1 MDHSADTF
9 CLTHLICAKIHKV
22 LMRIAECDSC
32 TPSYGILAKGKKMKI
47 RFILA
52 TCMLVGSTV
61 FGQPDANYESVC
73 SDLSREYPKAF
84 AGTKFW
90 GYQPYVSHPNI
101 TSNEIE
107 AIRGFFSPGKTTPEQ
122 AMTWFAEK
130 NTPVATHSYGGCLI
144 GNCHLNFM
152 RKIEESAWLVFSFND
167 TPTGFTEVR
176 KGKGVKLSSVYLL
189 RHNKKWR
196 WIEDVLPVDRRYNAR
211 RFKNGEP
218 DEDILTDEDVRVEC
232 DL

>member
-1 MDHSADTF
+1 MTV
-9 CLTHLICAKIHKV
+9 K
-22 LMRIAECDSC
+22 CDSC
-32 TPSYGILAKGKKMKI
+32 VLSYGILAKGRNVKI
-47 RFILA
+47 RFFFAGCIFA
-52 TCMLVGSTV
+52 GGTV
-61 FGQPDANYESVC
+61 FGQPDANYESMC
-73 SDLSREYPKAF
+73 SKLSREYPKAF

-107 AIRGFFSPGKTTPEQ
+107 AIRGFFRPGKTSPEQ
-122 AMTWFAEK
+122 ARIWFAEQ
-130 NTPVATHSYGGCLI
+130 NTPVATNSYGGCI
-144 GNCHLNFM
+144 VGSYYLNFM
-152 RKIEESAWLVFSFND
+152 RKIEENAWLVFSFNG
-167 TPTGFTEVR
+167 TPTGLT
-176 KGKGVKLSSVYLL
+176 KNYNGVKLSRVYLV

-196 WIEDVLPVDRRYNAR
+196 WIEDVLPVDRWYNTR